1 MPIAY
6 LGREW
11 GRQALATLRSDPRV
25 REAVA
30 GLNVSVLTRIT
41 GAPEGRYAWLYATF
55 DDGQVEGKMGKDD
68 TALADLPE
76 PAFTITGPYEVFAA
90 IQRGEMSE
98 HRAFLSGQL
107 HVEGNRL
114 KALRLLGPLS
124 TVTGVLAQIEC
135 QT

>member
-1 MPIAY
+1 LPIAY

-25 REAVA
+25 KEAVE

-55 DDGQVEGKMGKDD
+55 DDGKVEGSMGKDD
-68 TALADLPE
+68 SGLEALPA
-76 PAFTITGPYEVFAA
+76 PAFTITGPYEVFAS
-90 IQRGEMSE
+90 IQRGELTE

-107 HVEGNRL
+107 QVDGNRL

-124 TVTGVLAQIEC
+124 TVTGVLAKIEC
-135 QT
+135 ET